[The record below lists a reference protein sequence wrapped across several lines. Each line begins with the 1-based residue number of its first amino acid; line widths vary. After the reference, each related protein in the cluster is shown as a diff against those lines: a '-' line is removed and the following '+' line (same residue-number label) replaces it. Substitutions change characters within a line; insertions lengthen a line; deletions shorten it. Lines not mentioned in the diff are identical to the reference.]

1 MMNLSYWERTSF
13 FKNYDYTIIGAGI
26 VGLFAAIEIKTKKP
40 NAKVLVLERSAIP
53 DGASTK
59 NAGFACFGSLSEIIE
74 HRNRTSEKTFLDLVD
89 KRYKGIQKLKNFLGP
104 ENIDFISSGAY
115 EVFKNDENEIYQSC
129 IKKMQEYNRLLED
142 IIGVNV
148 YETADDAIEKFG
160 LKNVEHLIYSKY
172 EAQIHSGKMMQSLI
186 ELAFSK
192 GVNILFNADVLALIK
207 RDSEIILQTN
217 ITEITTSA
225 CIVCNNVFAKK
236 LIPSLDIQPGRGQV
250 LITNR
255 IDNLK
260 LKGNFHYDKGYY
272 YFRNIDNRVLIGGG
286 RNLDFKGEET
296 FEFGTSETIQNHL
309 IGILHDVILPY
320 IDFEIE
326 QSWSGIMGFGSE
338 LNPIVEELD
347 ENIYCAVRCNGMGV
361 ALGPMIA
368 EEVAELAIK
377 NS

>member
-26 VGLFAAIEIKTKKP
+26 VGLFTAIEIKSRKP

-74 HRNRTSEKTFLDLVD
+74 HRNRTSEKTFLELVD
-89 KRYKGIQKLKNFLGP
+89 KRNKGIQKLKNFLGP

-115 EVFKNDENEIYQSC
+115 EVFKNDEKEIYQSC
-129 IKKMQEYNRLLED
+129 IEKMQEYNRLLED
-142 IIGVNV
+142 IIGINV
-148 YETADDAIEKFG
+148 YEIADDAIEKFG

-186 ELAFSK
+186 QWAFSL
-192 GVNILFNADVLALIK
+192 GVNILFNADVLAYIK
-207 RDSEIILQTN
+207 HDAEIILKTN
-217 ITEITTSA
+217 LSEITTSA
-225 CIVCNNVFAKK
+225 IIVCNNAFAKK
-236 LIPSLDIQPGRGQV
+236 LIPSIDLQPGRGQV
-250 LITNR
+250 LITNK
-255 IDNLK
+255 IHDLK

-296 FEFGTSETIQNHL
+296 FDFGTSEIIQNSL
-309 IGILHDVILPY
+309 KEILRDVILSY
-320 IDFEIE
+320 TDFEIE
-326 QSWSGIMGFGSE
+326 QTWSGIMAFGKE
-338 LNPIVEELD
+338 LNPIVAEIEK
-347 ENIYCAVRCNGMGV
+347 NVFCAVRCNGMGV
-361 ALGPMIA
+361 AIGPIIA

-377 NS
+377 N